1 MKFLIDEQLSPSLA
15 RWLAE
20 RGQEAEHVYEAGLM
34 GMADAD
40 VARRAVRTGAVIVS
54 KDEDFLSFRGD
65 IGSVQ
70 VLWIRVGNV
79 SNRVLFE
86 RLESVWTDVIG
97 DLQRGEP
104 IVTVWPAETGS

>member
-1 MKFLIDEQLSPSLA
+1 MDEQLSPSLA
-15 RWLAE
+15 RWLVGH
-20 RGQEAEHVYEAGLM
+20 GQEAEHVYEAGLM
-34 GMADAD
+34 GMADTE
-40 VARRAVRTGAVIVS
+40 VARRALETGAVIVT
-54 KDEDFLSFRGD
+54 KDEDYLSFRGD

-79 SNRVLFE
+79 PTRVLFE

-104 IVTVWPAETGS
+104 IVTVWSSETGS